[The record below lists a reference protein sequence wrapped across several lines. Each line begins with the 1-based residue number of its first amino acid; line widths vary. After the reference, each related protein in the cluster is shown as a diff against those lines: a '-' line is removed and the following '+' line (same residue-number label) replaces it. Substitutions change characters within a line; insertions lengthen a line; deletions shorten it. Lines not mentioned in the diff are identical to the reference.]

1 MQILKLPKVIFPEII
16 ADRWEEANDKKDM
29 ATWRSFAY
37 LCGAQA
43 DLIHQHEPDNI
54 LAFALIGVASEAHER
69 YMAMMPNSHTEH

>member
-1 MQILKLPKVIFPEII
+1 MQIPEII
-16 ADRWEEANDKKDM
+16 LNRWTEANKKQDI
-29 ATWRSFAY
+29 ATWRYLAY

-43 DLIHQHEPDNI
+43 DLIHKHEPDNI